1 MALKNYVFD
10 LSNVSKNGSDGDIS
24 VKSGDQTLAT
34 ASAAGIS
41 TTPVVID
48 GFGTFTF
55 NTGKVTFKADAALPV
70 GSYTV
75 TTNSGGN
82 HVSLA
87 GFNASKASKG
97 ITLVADAAAEF
108 VGTTGDDT
116 VSITAGS
123 ASVRGG
129 FGADTFVFGSGV
141 ASTVEDYKYSE
152 GDVVSL
158 GFSFSDIALDSIG
171 TFTADTASV
180 KADENNS
187 EGLFY
192 VDLNKNDGSKV
203 LMATASGHK
212 SEVSVTLSDKAGLV
226 DVSAA
231 DTAAVVDLGTGSD
244 TVKGADS
251 TALTLKVGRADG
263 NNSIATSLDANDTL
277 QIISGDMGDIKA
289 TGSNVTIA
297 ATTLTGALNSTD
309 DTYSVNVQ
317 FGSEAAKKLVY
328 NLGGESVNYAA
339 DAGYYLGNGNGKLVV
354 AANTA
359 SVDVDMA
366 KSTSGIKGVDLTG
379 AATDKDVNIVA
390 KADTS
395 IDASVAHAGK
405 TWTFDLTASDSVAV
419 NKLDLTSAAGKDVIK
434 LSTTGGKDEI
444 TAFNASEDVLELS
457 GVSEIT
463 KDTFSTA
470 NATNLVLKGG
480 ATITLTS
487 AVGTE
492 DIEIV
497 VGDKTEK
504 VAISNAATH
513 NVTVGKDT
521 TKVINIDNTVSGV
534 NFVAAADDENGVG
547 VVDLANSG
555 VGKAQFIGEFGDV
568 SVNTSA
574 AAALVIGNGDA
585 NTITVTGDKS
595 AVVWAGA
602 KSDNNINLTG
612 ANAQDIV
619 WTGSLDG
626 KNTVTG
632 FGDNDV
638 VYVYDANLTAQDVAS
653 KLSVK
658 STGDVVFTTSDT
670 ASLTLSAIGAV
681 GKTINVMGAD
691 EKGYKAVVGD
701 FTGTNTVD
709 FDKDAS
715 IFLTK
720 ENGTLKVGNTAVAE
734 GTVTAIDLS
743 GTLEGNDK
751 LYVGVKNINASGSAG
766 SFLLIGNNT
775 EGASL
780 TGGQN
785 GNAIWG
791 GGNTSQTMNGINGV
805 TDIFWFGSQDGHDT
819 VNNFETAKDVVF
831 LYNATDISQVEVALN
846 GTKASVIFSETGSTL
861 SLGTV
866 ATDIGN
872 VTFMLNDG
880 AGAGTYKY
888 YNYDADSK
896 SFVEKK

>member
-1 MALKNYVFD
+1 MTLKNYVFD
-10 LSNVSKNGSDGDIS
+10 LSGVSADGAAGDIS
-24 VKSGDQTLAT
+24 VKSDGQTLAT

-55 NTGKVTFKADAALPV
+55 DSNKVTFKADAALPV

-75 TTNSGGN
+75 ETAGDSN
-82 HVSLA
+82 HVSLDA
-87 GFNASKASKG
+87 FNASKASKG

-116 VSITAGS
+116 VSITAAS
-123 ASVRGG
+123 ASVKGG
-129 FGADTFVFGSGV
+129 FGADTFVVNSV
-141 ASTVEDYKYSE
+141 AASVEDYKYSE

-158 GFSFSDIALDSIG
+158 ATNTGVSLDSTG
-171 TFTADTASV
+171 LLTTGDNASV
-180 KADENNS
+180 QADESDS

-203 LMATASGHK
+203 LMATASGRK

-226 DVSAA
+226 DVGAA
-231 DTAAVVDLGTGSD
+231 ATSAVVDLGTGND
-244 TVKGADS
+244 TIKGANG

-263 NNSIATSLDANDTL
+263 NNNIATALDANDTL
-277 QIISGDMGDIKA
+277 KITSGDMSEIQAAG
-289 TGSNVTIA
+289 GNVTIA
-297 ATTLTGALNSTD
+297 ATTLTGALSNN
-309 DTYSVNVQ
+309 DTVNNSVNVQ

-328 NLGGESVNYAA
+328 NLNGTNVGYAA
-339 DAGYYLGNGNGKLVV
+339 DAGYYLGKGDGKLVV

-366 KSTSGIKGVDLTG
+366 KSTSGITGVDLTG
-379 AATDKDVNIVA
+379 AATNKDVNIVA
-390 KADTS
+390 KGDTS
-395 IDASVAHAGK
+395 INANNAAHADA
-405 TWTFDLTASDSVAV
+405 TWTFDLTAKDSSTGKD
-419 NKLDLTSAAGKDVIK
+419 KLALTSATGKDVVK
-434 LSTTGGKDEI
+434 LSTTGGVDEI
-444 TAFNASEDVLELS
+444 TGFNASEDVIELT
-457 GVSEIT
+457 GVSELA
-463 KDTFSTA
+463 KDTFSVSA
-470 NATNLVLKGG
+470 DTNLVLKDG
-480 ATITLTS
+480 AKITLTS
-487 AVGTE
+487 PVNTGDVT
-492 DIEIV
+492 IV
-497 VGDKTEK
+497 LGDKTEK
-504 VAISNAATH
+504 VAFATAGASPTAV
-513 NVTVGKDT
+513 VTKDT
-521 TKVINIDNTVSGV
+521 TKVINTGATAGAV
-534 NFVAAADDENGVG
+534 NFVVDADAENGVI
-547 VVDLANSG
+547 DLANSG
-555 VGKAQFIGEFGDV
+555 VGKAQFIGEFGNL
-568 SVNTSA
+568 SVDTSA
-574 AAALVIGNGDA
+574 AAALVIGNEND
-585 NTITVTGDKS
+585 NTITVNGDKS

-602 KSDNNINLTG
+602 KSDNNIVLTG

-670 ASLTLSAIGAV
+670 ASLTLSAIGAA

-701 FTGTNTVD
+701 FTATNTVD

-720 ENGTLKVGNTAVAE
+720 ENGKLEVGNTAVAE

-751 LYVGVKNINASGSAG
+751 LYVGVKDIDASGSAG
-766 SFLLIGNNT
+766 SFLLIGNNAN
-775 EGASL
+775 GATL
-780 TGGQN
+780 KGGQT

-791 GGNTSQTMNGINGV
+791 GGNASQTMTGVAGV
-805 TDIFWFGSQDGHDT
+805 TDIFWFGTQDGHDT
-819 VNNFETAKDVVF
+819 AAAFETAKDVVF
-831 LYNATDISQVEVALN
+831 LYNATNINEIELGFGAN
-846 GTKASVIFSETGSTL
+846 TNVIFSATGSTL
-861 SLGTV
+861 TLGGVTENTV
-866 ATDIGN
+866 GN

-880 AGAGTYKY
+880 AGAYKY

>member
-10 LSNVSKNGSDGDIS
+10 LSGVSADGTAGDIS
-24 VKSGDQTLAT
+24 VKSDGQTLAT

-41 TTPVVID
+41 ITPVVID

-55 NTGKVTFKADAALPV
+55 DTNKVTFKADAALPV

-75 TTNSGGN
+75 TTNSDGN

-97 ITLVADAAAEF
+97 ITLVANDAAEF

-116 VSITAGS
+116 VSVTAAS

-129 FGADTFVFGSGV
+129 FGADTFVFGSDV
-141 ASTVEDYKYSE
+141 ASSVEDYKYSE

-158 GFSFSDIALDSIG
+158 GFSAGAIALDSIG
-171 TFTADTASV
+171 TFTAGNAIV
-180 KADENNS
+180 KVDENNS

-212 SEVSVTLSDKAGLV
+212 PEVSVTLSDKAGLV

-231 DTAAVVDLGTGSD
+231 DTAVVDLGTGSD

-277 QIISGDMGDIKA
+277 KITSGDMGDIKA

-297 ATTLTGALNSTD
+297 ATTLTGALNNTNG
-309 DTYSVNVQ
+309 TYSVNVQ

-328 NLGGESVNYAA
+328 NLGGTDVNYAA
-339 DAGYYLGNGNGKLVV
+339 DAGYYLGKGDGKLVV
-354 AANTA
+354 TANTA

-366 KSTSGIKGVDLTG
+366 KSTSGITGVGLTG

-390 KADTS
+390 KGNTS
-395 IDASVAHAGK
+395 IDASGVAHAGA
-405 TWTFDLTASDSVAV
+405 TWTFDLTAKDSSTGKDELV
-419 NKLDLTSAAGKDVIK
+419 LTNAAGKDVVK
-434 LSTTGGKDEI
+434 LSTTGGVDEI
-444 TAFNASEDVLELS
+444 TDFNASEDVIELT
-457 GVSEIT
+457 GVSELA
-463 KDTFSTA
+463 KDTFSVDTD
-470 NATNLVLKGG
+470 TKLVLKDG
-480 ATITLTS
+480 ATITLASNVKTGD
-487 AVGTE
+487 VT
-492 DIEIV
+492 IV
-497 VGDKTEK
+497 LGDKTEK
-504 VAISNAATH
+504 VAFADKTSKKAV
-513 NVTVGKDT
+513 VTKDT
-521 TKVINIDNTVSGV
+521 TKVINTSSGAGSV
-534 NFVAAADDENGVG
+534 DFVVDADAENGVG
-547 VVDLANSG
+547 VIDLANSG
-555 VGKAQFIGEFGDV
+555 VGKAQFIGKFGNV
-568 SVNTSA
+568 SVDTSA

-602 KSDNNINLTG
+602 KSDNTIVLSTD
-612 ANAQDIV
+612 AAQDIV

-626 KNTVTG
+626 NNTVTN
-632 FGDNDV
+632 FGKGDV
-638 VYVYDANLTAQDVAS
+638 IYTYDANLTAKDVVS
-653 KLSVK
+653 KLSVDK
-658 STGDVVFTTSDT
+658 VTSDVVFATSDT
-670 ASLTLSAIGAV
+670 ASLTLTGAATA
-681 GKTINVMGAD
+681 GTINVMGAD
-691 EKGYKAVVGD
+691 ENGYKVAV
-701 FTGTNTVD
+701 GTTNVA

-715 IFLTK
+715 IFLTRK
-720 ENGTLKVGNTAVAE
+720 DGLLTVDNAAVTE

-751 LYVGVKNINASGSAG
+751 LYVGVKDINASGSAG

-775 EGASL
+775 EGAHL

-791 GGNTSQTMNGINGV
+791 GGNTSQTMNGIDGV

-846 GTKASVIFSETGSTL
+846 GTNASVIFSETGSTL